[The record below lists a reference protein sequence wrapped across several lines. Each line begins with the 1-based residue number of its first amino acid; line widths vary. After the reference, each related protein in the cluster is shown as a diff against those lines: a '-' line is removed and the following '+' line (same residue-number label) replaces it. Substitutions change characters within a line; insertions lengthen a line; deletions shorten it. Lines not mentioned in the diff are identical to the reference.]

1 MASIAH
7 YQKKKNPDL
16 LMEKVS
22 CPEETFG
29 SSYQTLSSP
38 TRQMIDDH
46 EYSSTVAKE
55 WWN

>member
-1 MASIAH
+1 MASIAQ

-16 LMEKVS
+16 LTEKVS

-29 SSYQTLSSP
+29 ISYQTLSSP

-55 WWN
+55 